1 MVSIAWIAFSSF
13 VIFQLIASPKETAI
27 TDANKNFNL
36 ITRIQTDNDM

>member
-1 MVSIAWIAFSSF
+1 MVRIAWNTLRSF
-13 VIFQLIASPKETAI
+13 VIFQLIASPKETAM

>member
-1 MVSIAWIAFSSF
+1 MVSTAWIRLSSF
-13 VIFQLIASPKETAI
+13 VIFQLIASPKETAM